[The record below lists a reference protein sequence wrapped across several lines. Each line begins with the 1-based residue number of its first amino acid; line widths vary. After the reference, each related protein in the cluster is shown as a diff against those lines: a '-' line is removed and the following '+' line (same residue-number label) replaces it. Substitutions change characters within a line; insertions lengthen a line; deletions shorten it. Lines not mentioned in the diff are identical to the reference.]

1 MNFIKIELFNVF
13 KFITFKFI
21 ILVLNVDFNNI
32 FVCYAYYETFY
43 VKIIVVLINLV

>member
-32 FVCYAYYETFY
+32 FV
-43 VKIIVVLINLV
+43 